1 MTEYQDA
8 FISYGRADSKA
19 FAFKLYDRLRQEGLN
34 IWFDFADIPLGV
46 DYQKQIDD
54 GIETTHNFLFIISP
68 HSVHSPYCRLE
79 IDLAL
84 RYNKR
89 IIPLL
94 HVQEISYETWKNR
107 NPGGTE
113 SEWQQFMAE
122 GKHSALSR
130 MPLAISKINWIFFR
144 EDQDDFEQ
152 SIQGLLSV
160 FKRHQSYVQEH
171 TVYLKAALHW
181 DRNQQNPDR
190 LLVGESLQA
199 ALKWLKTSFAMEQPP
214 CIPSDLHCRFITQ
227 SHLAD
232 RNQRSDIY
240 LCYADEDQNL
250 AMLLYWR
257 LLQAGWLVWNR
268 KLDLETSGSL
278 QDKTFRAIEAADNFL
293 YFFSPHSQNSTGCQ
307 KELAHASNFEKR
319 IIAIQ
324 VGASNINP
332 GGLDKP
338 NFKGT
343 TTPTRT
349 LNRIYSRLESK
360 ETSTI
365 TEQLKGLNFIKLFEE
380 QSSTLSET
388 GLKQLSQDLQKDA
401 SFHHQQTD
409 LLVRSLAWKS
419 HRYNPKLL
427 LQGYRLEQ
435 AQSWLHLA
443 QQMKQGFCTVL
454 QEDYIRV
461 SASTLPCDEVE
472 VFLLY
477 APVDEGF
484 TTRINQALQIQGRS
498 TWFAADQLDPETPDT
513 FEQRQK
519 MLLEAVNCIAIV
531 SPSLLQDEACQVL
544 LQDIISL
551 NKRFLPVLYRPLA
564 PSPFA
569 TPPENLPKNVQEILP
584 LFEQIEHLDWIDF
597 AHHNR
602 DFHTAMGDLIR
613 MLDLDREYVQTHSKW
628 GLRARQ
634 WLQAGQP
641 ENLLLQGHELHSADA
656 WLHLALSEHRSPTV
670 TEAQRSFIEAS
681 TEAHDRQLHL
691 AEQERQ
697 QELKRARR
705 LAIGSVAMGVM
716 MAALTV
722 FSTFQLR
729 KAEVETI
736 ETLRVSA
743 ELLFSE
749 GKQLQALL
757 QAVSASE
764 RIQHSPLDRLL
775 HRFLFAE
782 GRDLQI
788 KVQGTL
794 QEILL
799 NINEVNE
806 VAAQTLQMSASGQL
820 LAIHQQDGVLQVWKL
835 NGEKY
840 LEWET
845 DRQDVGLLGISP
857 DDRVLATAGEGG
869 RVSLWSLETGELLK
883 QWSAHTET
891 VTSLHFNPDS
901 TSLLTTGDGKAYHW
915 DFQGQERAVL
925 ELPEQRIV
933 QGAFNPAGNRILTVT
948 AEKQAY
954 LWTAQGKRW
963 GVLSAQAGLSS
974 FAFSP
979 EGDYLLTGHDNGD
992 LQLWSVVGPT
1002 TGTRLRQQRVSQQ
1015 PISTIAFSSQYTGSS
1030 FDAKID
1036 RSINPNANPNVN
1048 PNVNPNTNPNIAPN
1062 LAPNPTSAATP
1073 TPAKPGVAPIA
1084 VVATGSADGVIRLWD
1099 GSLRLQQQIFAH
1111 TGSIQF
1117 LEFKQVQ
1124 QAASDRGSPPK
1135 PGLVSLG
1142 EQDGILRFWSVEGWQ
1157 KFQFV
1162 INHSLIKT
1170 LQMSPD
1176 HSCFVTLSQG
1186 GQARSWSLQG
1196 HQQHTLQSGSKQVN
1210 RVRYSPDGEFVATL
1224 TPEGLLQ
1231 VWSAAED
1238 TPRKLQQWSQV
1249 QEVVFSPN
1257 GEQILWL
1264 AKDAQQGQVIQIRSL
1279 RSPQLEHGRT
1289 LTTPESRFNNLSE
1302 LQVNPQGDRIAVRSA
1317 TGNVYI
1323 WNLGGEEFLSF
1334 RPHTYPLETL
1344 TFHPVNHSFVTTDTQ
1359 GEMRYWQEDGT
1370 NLWTKDLGRS
1380 AEDSGIYLTKFSPDG
1395 EWLMTAQWTG
1405 QVQVWQTATEEPN
1418 SNINQ
1423 TFEENPVNGEV
1434 LAIAFEQDFNPAVR
1448 GFFPILLVKR
1458 SDSSIFVQ
1466 RWQQRKPV
1474 QHIEFN
1480 VHEDGIKEAAFV
1492 PHTPWIQTISWGG
1505 SARLWDLEGH
1515 KLVKIENHYGQVHSS
1530 AVSPDRRWF
1539 VTAGRD
1545 GTAKIWPLQ
1554 ATPQLVQ
1561 ESCEWLRSY
1570 LSTYPPDDPRQ
1581 GLCPVESSPQSD

>member
-8 FISYGRADSKA
+8 FISYGRADSKS

-94 HVQEISYETWKNR
+94 HVQDISYETWQNR
-107 NPGGTE
+107 NLGGTE
-113 SEWQQFMAE
+113 AEWKQFVAE
-122 GKHSALSR
+122 GKHSALSG
-130 MPLAISKINWIFFR
+130 MPPAISKINWIFFR

-160 FKRHQSYVQEH
+160 FQRHHAYVQAH

-199 ALKWLKTSFAMEQPP
+199 ALTWLKTSFATEQPP
-214 CIPSDLHCRFITQ
+214 CTPSDLHCRFITQ

-250 AMLLYWR
+250 AMLIYWE
-257 LLQAGWLVWNR
+257 LLHGGWLVWNR
-268 KLDLETSGSL
+268 KLDLESSGSL

-293 YFFSPHSQNSTGCQ
+293 YVFSSHSQNSKGCQ
-307 KELAHASNFEKR
+307 KELAHAFNLEKR
-319 IIAIQ
+319 IIPIQ
-324 VGASNINP
+324 VESSN
-332 GGLDKP
+332 GSQSVLDKV
-338 NFKGT
+338 NFKAT
-343 TTPTRT
+343 PPTRT

-365 TEQLKGLNFIKLFEE
+365 VQQLKGLNFIKLFDDEG
-380 QSSTLSET
+380 STLSEV

-401 SFHHQQTD
+401 SFHCQQTD
-409 LLVRSLAWKS
+409 LLVRSLVWKS

-443 QQMKQGFCTVL
+443 QEMKQGFCTVL

-461 SASTLPCDEVE
+461 SSSTTPADEVE

-477 APVDEGF
+477 APVDAGF
-484 TTRINQALQIQGRS
+484 TARINQALQIQGRS
-498 TWFAADQLDPETPDT
+498 TWFAADQLDPETPNT
-513 FEQRQK
+513 FEHRQK

-531 SPSLLQDEACQVL
+531 SPSLLQDSECQVL
-544 LQDIISL
+544 LQDVLSL
-551 NKRFLPVLYRPLA
+551 NKRFVPVLYRSLDLSLFA
-564 PSPFA
+564 PSLKDL
-569 TPPENLPKNVQEILP
+569 PPNLQRILP
-584 LFEQIEHLDWIDF
+584 LFEQMEHLDWIDF

-613 MLDLDREYVQTHSKW
+613 ILDLDREYVQTHSKW

-641 ENLLLQGHELHSADA
+641 DNLLLQGHELHTANA
-656 WLHLALSEHRSPTV
+656 WLHLALTENRSPQV

-681 TEAHDRQLHL
+681 TEAHNRQLHL
-691 AEQERQ
+691 ADRERQ

-705 LAIGSVAMGVM
+705 LAIGSAVMGLM
-716 MAALTV
+716 MATMTV
-722 FSTFQLR
+722 FSTFQLW

-736 ETLRVSA
+736 ETLRVSS

-757 QAVSASE
+757 QAVSANQRLHESL
-764 RIQHSPLDRLL
+764 LDRLL
-775 HRFLFAE
+775 HRFLLIQD
-782 GRDLQI
+782 RDLQI

-806 VAAQTLQMSASGQL
+806 VAAQTMQMSASGQF
-820 LAIHQQDGVLQVWKL
+820 LAIHQQDGRLQVWKL

-845 DRQDVGLLGISP
+845 DRQDVGILGISP
-857 DDRVLATAGEGG
+857 DDRVLATAGAGG
-869 RVSLWSLETGELLK
+869 TVSLWSLETGLLLK
-883 QWSAHTET
+883 QWSAHTKAIT
-891 VTSLHFNPDS
+891 NLHFSPDS
-901 TSLLTTGDGKAYHW
+901 ASLLTTGDGKAYRW
-915 DFQGQERAVL
+915 DFQGKAQAVL
-925 ELPEQRIV
+925 TLSGQQIV
-933 QGAFNPAGNRILTVT
+933 QGVFIPAGNRIFTVT
-948 AEKQAY
+948 EGKQMH
-954 LWTAQGKRW
+954 LWTAQGKSLGPLPAR
-963 GVLSAQAGLSS
+963 AGLSS

-979 EGDYLLTGHDNGD
+979 EGDYLLTGHENGD

-1002 TGTRLRQQRVSQQ
+1002 TGTRLRQQRVSEQ
-1015 PISTIAFSSQYTGSS
+1015 PISTIAFSAQYTGSA
-1030 FDAKID
+1030 FH
-1036 RSINPNANPNVN
+1036 
-1048 PNVNPNTNPNIAPN
+1048 PN
-1062 LAPNPTSAATP
+1062 LDP
-1073 TPAKPGVAPIA
+1073 TPSASVAKSEGATSTGRSTST

-1099 GSLRLQQQIFAH
+1099 ASFRLQRQMFAH

-1124 QAASDRGSPPK
+1124 WGSPDQNSRIT

-1162 INHSLIKT
+1162 INHSTIKT

-1176 HSCFVTLSQG
+1176 HTSFVTLSQG

-1196 HQQHTLQSGSKQVN
+1196 HQQYTLRSQSKQVN
-1210 RVRYSPDGEFVATL
+1210 RVRYSPDGRFLATL
-1224 TPEGLLQ
+1224 TPEGLLE
-1231 VWSAAED
+1231 VWSLEKD
-1238 TPRKLQQWSQV
+1238 SPRKLRQWDQV
-1249 QEVVFSPN
+1249 QEMVFSPDSN
-1257 GEQILWL
+1257 QLLWL
-1264 AKDAQQGQVIQIRSL
+1264 AQDPQKGQVIEVRSL
-1279 RSPQLEHGRT
+1279 RSFQLEHGRT
-1289 LTTPESRFNNLSE
+1289 LTTPESSLNNLSN
-1302 LQVNPQGDRIAVRSA
+1302 LQVNPQSDRIVVQSA
-1317 TGNVYI
+1317 TGQVYI
-1323 WNLGGEEFLSF
+1323 WNLVGEEFWSF
-1334 RPHTYPLETL
+1334 RPHTNPLQTL
-1344 TFHPVNHSFVTTDTQ
+1344 TFHPVNHSLVTTDTL
-1359 GEMRYWQEDGT
+1359 GEMAYWQENGT
-1370 NLWTKDLGRS
+1370 NLWRKDLRS
-1380 AEDSGIYLTKFSPDG
+1380 SSDDSGIYLTKFSPDG
-1395 EWLMTAQWTG
+1395 QRLITAQWTG
-1405 QVQVWQTATEEPN
+1405 QVQVWDTEKGKPDLDL
-1418 SNINQ
+1418 NQ

-1434 LAIAFEQDFNPAVR
+1434 LSIAFEQDFHPSVQT
-1448 GFFPILLVKR
+1448 FLPILLVKR

-1466 RWQQRKPV
+1466 RWRQRNSVQQ
-1474 QHIEFN
+1474 IEFN
-1480 VHEDGIKEAAFV
+1480 VHEDGIREASFV
-1492 PHTPWIQTISWGG
+1492 PHTPWVQTISWGG

-1515 KLVKIENHYGQVHSS
+1515 KLLKIENHYGQVQSS
-1530 AVSPDRRWF
+1530 MVSPDRRWF

-1554 ATPQLVQ
+1554 STPKLVQ
-1561 ESCEWLRSY
+1561 ESCEWLRGY
-1570 LSTYPPDDPRQ
+1570 LSTYPPDDPNQ
-1581 GLCPVESSPQSD
+1581 KLCPP